1 MSDLSDLYQEVILD
15 HNRAPRNYGALA
27 APTHAADGNNPLCG
41 DRLSLSLEIGDDRV
55 VAIAFEAAGCAISRA
70 SASLMTEAVRGRSLE
85 EVGQLA
91 DRVHAMLAGP
101 EGPIDD
107 TAVGKLVV
115 LSGLRRF
122 PMRVKCATL
131 AWHTL
136 KAALAD
142 KGVGSR
148 SREARPDPL

>member
-27 APTHAADGNNPLCG
+27 APTHAANGNNPLCG
-41 DRLSLSLEIGDDRV
+41 DRLSLSLEIRDDRV
-55 VAIAFEAAGCAISRA
+55 TAVGFEAAGCAISRA

-85 EVGQLA
+85 DVERLV

-101 EGPIDD
+101 EGMVDEA
-107 TAVGKLVV
+107 AVGKLVV
-115 LSGLRRF
+115 LSGVRQF
-122 PMRVKCATL
+122 PMRVKCATM

-136 KAALAD
+136 KAAL
-142 KGVGSR
+142 GSGLA
-148 SREARPDPL
+148 SRERDPTP